1 MWIGYMYVIVGF
13 MVDYKAIAMGQV
25 FPLGWAARVQSL
37 RFRGY
42 PLLRLCDVGQS
53 KNNGAKY
60 SVRVSRPVWMLQE
73 G

>member
-1 MWIGYMYVIVGF
+1 MINRFGTSGHLIADF
-13 MVDYKAIAMGQV
+13 KAVAMGQA
-25 FPLGWAARVQSL
+25 FPLGRIARVQSL
-37 RFRGY
+37 RFRGN

-60 SVRVSRPVWMLQE
+60 PVRVSRPVWMLQE